1 VFKSWGEMAEIITK
15 SAFEQGF
22 IFKNKI
28 STFETDDLAKSAGH
42 SNAAL
47 IYGGNARERSIRAKK
62 LLGWSPSRGSIFDE
76 IPVAVASEA
85 ARLGIS
91 AK

>member
-1 VFKSWGEMAEIITK
+1 LFAGWGKVAKRITK

-22 IFKNKI
+22 I
-28 STFETDDLAKSAGH
+28 STDKVSKFETGQLAASTGQ

-47 IYGGNARERSIRAKK
+47 IFGGNAREVSIRAKK
-62 LLGWSPSRGSIFDE
+62 LLGWSSSRPSIFEE

-85 ARLGIS
+85 ARLDMV
-91 AK
+91 KK

>member
-1 VFKSWGEMAEIITK
+1 MAELITK

-22 IFKNKI
+22 ILNNKI
-28 STFETDDLAKSAGH
+28 AAFETGDLAKSAGH

-62 LLGWSPSRGSIFDE
+62 LLGWSPSRGSIFEE
-76 IPVAVASEA
+76 ISTAVASEA
-85 ARLGIS
+85 ARLGLS